1 MTVVAVINVIYQ
13 SMIILWGAL
22 GLIALAQYA
31 IKQGKDKEE
40 SSDAE
45 AEAEAESWFAR
56 IERKLDL
63 VLKMNGCDV
72 SEEIIE
78 RPSESTYDLL
88 LDINDKFD
96 TFVEPVKDCD
106 DEKVQELL
114 KNLNFSCE
122 VHKYE
127 APETEDKP

>member
-22 GLIALAQYA
+22 GLIALAEYA

-45 AEAEAESWFAR
+45 ADNYFER
-56 IERKLDL
+56 MERKLDL

-72 SEEIIE
+72 SDEIIE
-78 RPSESTYDLL
+78 GPSKNIYDKIIEI
-88 LDINDKFD
+88 DEKIHSM
-96 TFVEPVKDCD
+96 FVEDFSKAQEEEMVK
-106 DEKVQELL
+106 LL
-114 KNLNFSCE
+114 KNLKFSCE

>member
-1 MTVVAVINVIYQ
+1 MTAVAVISIIYQ

-22 GLIALAQYA
+22 GLIALAEYA

-45 AEAEAESWFAR
+45 ADNYFER
-56 IERKLDL
+56 MERKLDL

-78 RPSESTYDLL
+78 RPNEDTYDLL
-88 LDINDKFD
+88 LEVNDKLD
-96 TFVEPVKDCD
+96 SLIEDKTAEILK
-106 DEKVQELL
+106 ELD
-114 KNLNFSCE
+114 FRCE

-127 APETEDKP
+127 APENEDKS

>member
-45 AEAEAESWFAR
+45 ADNYFER
-56 IERKLDL
+56 MERKLDL

-78 RPSESTYDLL
+78 RPIESIYDKIIEI
-88 LDINDKFD
+88 DEKIHSM
-96 TFVEPVKDCD
+96 FVEDFSKAQEE
-106 DEKVQELL
+106 EKVKLL
-114 KNLNFSCE
+114 KNLKFSCE

>member
-22 GLIALAQYA
+22 GLIALVEYA

-40 SSDAE
+40 RSDAE
-45 AEAEAESWFAR
+45 ADDYFSRMEH
-56 IERKLDL
+56 KLDL

-72 SEEIIE
+72 SEGIIE
-78 RPSESTYDLL
+78 RPNEDIYELL
-88 LDINDKFD
+88 LTVNDKLD
-96 TFVEPVKDCD
+96 SLIEDKTAEILK
-106 DEKVQELL
+106 ELD
-114 KNLNFSCE
+114 FRCE

>member
-1 MTVVAVINVIYQ
+1 MTVLAVINVIYQ
-13 SMIILWGAL
+13 SMIIFWGAL
-22 GLIALAQYA
+22 GLIALAEYA

-45 AEAEAESWFAR
+45 ADNYFER
-56 IERKLDL
+56 MERKLDL

-72 SEEIIE
+72 SDEIIE
-78 RPSESTYDLL
+78 RPSETTYDLL

-127 APETEDKP
+127 APEIEDKP

>member
-13 SMIILWGAL
+13 SLIIIWGVL
-22 GLIALAQYA
+22 GLLALAVYV
-31 IKQGKDKEE
+31 IKGVGKSEHNE
-40 SSDAE
+40 DAE
-45 AEAEAESWFAR
+45 ADNYFSRMEH
-56 IERKLDL
+56 KLDL
-63 VLKMNGCDV
+63 VLKMHGCDV

-78 RPSESTYDLL
+78 RPSETMHDLL

-106 DEKVQELL
+106 DEKVQEIL
-114 KNLNFSCE
+114 KNLKFSCE